1 MAYAYD
7 VFVSYAHM
15 DNAPLAKED
24 KGWVRTLVDK
34 LKARADMEVR
44 GKPVE
49 IWMDPRLA
57 GNRPFED
64 DILEGLDRSALVLIF
79 MSKRYA
85 DSYWCQREQN
95 TFLVKVK
102 QRTNPTSSIFVV
114 EKNKLDDDQKLPDEF
129 LGLPRYQFWSEDNI
143 SKRVKTFGDPVPKED
158 EDEYWGEL
166 GRLAQELARELSQLR
181 KTLEKE
187 VSKSGDDTGP
197 AQDGGPCVFLAEVTD
212 DLRRKY
218 HEVRSYLEQYGI
230 RILPKAPYDRRDRDA
245 YKVAV
250 TNELRH
256 CKLFV
261 QLLSGLAGETAG
273 DFRGYPFYQYEIA
286 KPLNLPLFQWRQ
298 KDLNM
303 DEADSDGQIELL
315 NLPSVRAE
323 PIDDFKKAV
332 LEAAK
337 AKAAPPQPPR
347 TGVVF
352 VNTDACDWSL
362 AEDICQLLSNQGIV
376 TYMPIQ
382 RDTPGLTAEQIAQD
396 FEQSL
401 QDCDGLIVVYG
412 ASTVPWVRGQFRLG
426 TKVLAQRSPP
436 VVAIYVAP
444 PPHKADHGVR
454 YPGML
459 PLDCRGNPHQPDAA
473 ALARFVAVLR
483 GAPQ

>member
-7 VFVSYAHM
+7 VFVSYAHV
-15 DNAPLAKED
+15 DNVPLAKED
-24 KGWVRTLVDK
+24 KGWVRALVDK
-34 LKARADMEVR
+34 LKVRADMEVR
-44 GKPVE
+44 GKTVE

-64 DILEGLDRSALVLIF
+64 DILEGLDRSAILLIF

-95 TFLVKVK
+95 KFLEKVK
-102 QRTNPTSSIFVV
+102 QRPNPKSRIFVIA
-114 EKNKLDDDQKLPDEF
+114 KNKLDDDQKLPDEF

-143 SKRVKTFGDPVPKED
+143 SKRVKTFGDPVPKEA

-166 GRLAQELARELSQLR
+166 GRLVQDLAQELNRLR
-181 KTLEKE
+181 KMPEKE

-197 AQDGGPCVFLAEVTD
+197 AQDDSPCVFLTEVTD

-230 RILPKAPYDRRDRDA
+230 RVLPKAPYDRRDRDA

-250 TNELRH
+250 TADLRH

-261 QLLSGLAGETAG
+261 QLLSGLAGETAEE
-273 DFRGYPFYQYEIA
+273 DFRGYPSYQYEIA
-286 KPLNLPLFQWRQ
+286 KPLNLPLFQWRP

-303 DEADSDGQIELL
+303 DEADSDGQKELL

-337 AKAAPPQPPR
+337 AKPAPPRPPKAR
-347 TGVVF
+347 ASVF

-362 AEDICQLLSNQGIV
+362 ADDICQWLSNQGIV

-382 RDTPGLTAEQIAQD
+382 RDTPGLTGEQITQD

-401 QDCDGLIVVYG
+401 QECDGLIVVYG

-426 TKVLAQRSPP
+426 TRVLAQRRPP
-436 VVAIYVAP
+436 KKPIMASDTP
-444 PPHKADHGVR
+444 ECCHWT
-454 YPGML
+454 
-459 PLDCRGNPHQPDAA
+459 AA
-473 ALARFVAVLR
+473 ALPINPTKPRWPASPRN
-483 GAPQ
+483 